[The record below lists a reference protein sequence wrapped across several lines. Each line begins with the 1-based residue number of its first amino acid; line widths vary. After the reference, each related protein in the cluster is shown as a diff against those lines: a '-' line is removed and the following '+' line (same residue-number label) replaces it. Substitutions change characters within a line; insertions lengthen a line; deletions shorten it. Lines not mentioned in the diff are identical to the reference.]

1 MPKDR
6 IQANASER
14 LYPKIELPRW
24 MTSKEKAVILFDD
37 L

>member
-1 MPKDR
+1 MDVNIR
-6 IQANASER
+6 AG
-14 LYPKIELPRW
+14 KIERPYPDIDLPRW